1 MQSILVLTF
10 LAEDRPGL
18 VEKLSDA
25 VTQEGGNW
33 LESRMARLAGQFAG
47 IVKVEI
53 PQDRVAPFRDALRD
67 LEGEGFRLD
76 VETASDPRPT
86 AGNVLSL
93 DLIGPDH
100 PGIVREITRCLADR
114 NASVEEMETNIQHAP
129 MGGGTLF
136 SAQMRVRMPSG
147 SDDGALRQAI
157 EGLASALM
165 VDITV
170 REELDSEG

>member
-1 MQSILVLTF
+1 MQTFLVLTF

-25 VTQEGGNW
+25 VTHEGGNW

-53 PQDRVAPFRDALRD
+53 PQDRVPSFRDALRG
-67 LEGEGFRLD
+67 LEGDGFRLT
-76 VETASDPRPT
+76 VEDTSNAGPT
-86 AGNVLSL
+86 TGSLLSL

-114 NASVEEMETNIQHAP
+114 GASVEEMETNIQDAP

-136 SAQMRVRMPSG
+136 SAQIRVRMPSG
-147 SDDGALRQAI
+147 PDDGALRQAI
-157 EGLASALM
+157 EGLAAALM

-170 REELDSEG
+170 RDEPDGDG